1 MRRPIPAWFVLVA
14 VLGVFAST
22 ALCAAG
28 AYLIA
33 QQFAIDLGETGVQV
47 AAGSFDDF
55 AASQPTPTLAPTQVQ
70 VDVQPTE
77 IDATGEVN
85 AVTEDTTAETSATSE
100 VESAPMATDDPYA
113 GIPEMEPGRINIL
126 LLGIDQRIGFDTEK
140 AYRTD
145 TMILVSVNTVSKQ
158 VGMISIPRDLWV
170 DIPGFQPGRIN
181 TANDLG
187 DRFEY
192 PGGGGPALA
201 AATVRQNFGIEV
213 DKFIRINFN
222 VFETVVD
229 TLAPEGIEICITEE
243 IHDPSYPDEGYGFLD
258 VRFEPGCQL
267 LNAERL
273 LQYARTRK
281 TQGGDFD
288 RAMRQQQVLKAAQAK
303 FLSVGGITNF
313 LTNIPQL
320 YMELSDSI
328 VTNLTLD
335 EILALGRLA
344 SEISSDDITSAVID
358 TRQVQ
363 FGKSPAGE
371 DILYPDIGA
380 IQRLI
385 TDTLYPEPPLTLADL
400 RTRAETEDA
409 NVVVYNN
416 TDIAGLAG
424 DTQEW
429 LIGKIEVDSLGNIPE
444 PTNTVTRIIDYGN
457 HTWTVRYLARL
468 LELPDERIEPG
479 RDGLIQDGVM
489 LVVGEDIQSRL
500 SLMEA
505 TSATAAP

>member
-1 MRRPIPAWFVLVA
+1 MRRPIPAWFILVA

-28 AYLIA
+28 AYLLA
-33 QQFAIDLGETGVQV
+33 QQFAIDLGETGIQV
-47 AAGSFDDF
+47 AGQSIESLI
-55 AASQPTPTLAPTQVQ
+55 ASQPAPTLAPTQV
-70 VDVQPTE
+70 VVPTE
-77 IDATGEVN
+77 TEAAATDE
-85 AVTEDTTAETSATSE
+85 ASIATEDVVSATSE
-100 VESAPMATDDPYA
+100 VSSETVATEDPVA
-113 GIPEMEPGRINIL
+113 NIPEMEPGRINIL
-126 LLGIDQRIGFDTEK
+126 LLGIDQRVGFDTET

-145 TMILVSVNTVSKQ
+145 TMIIVSVNTVSKQ

-201 AATVRQNFGIEV
+201 AATVQQNFGIEV
-213 DKFIRINFN
+213 DKFVRINFN

-313 LTNIPQL
+313 LTNIPVL
-320 YMELSDSI
+320 YNELSGSI

-335 EILALGRLA
+335 EILSLGRLA
-344 SEISSDDITSAVID
+344 GEIGSDDITSAVID

-363 FGKSPAGE
+363 FGKSPAGD

-385 TDTLYPEPPLTLADL
+385 TDTLYPEPPATLAEL
-400 RTRAETEDA
+400 QTRAENEDA
-409 NVVVYNN
+409 NFVVYNN
-416 TDIAGLAG
+416 TDIAGLAS

-429 LIGKIEVDSLGNIPE
+429 LIGKIEVDNVGNVPE
-444 PTNTVTRIIDYGN
+444 PTNTVTRIIDYGT

-500 SLMEA
+500 SLSED
-505 TSATAAP
+505 TTTP

>member
-1 MRRPIPAWFVLVA
+1 MRRSIPAWFILVA

-22 ALCAAG
+22 ALCATG
-28 AYLIA
+28 AYLMA
-33 QQFAIDLGETGVQV
+33 QQVAVDLGESGVQV
-47 AAGSFDDF
+47 AEQDIDNLIATQS
-55 AASQPTPTLAPTQVQ
+55 TPTLAPTQVQ
-70 VDVQPTE
+70 SVEAIESE
-77 IDATGEVN
+77 IVTTDEVSV
-85 AVTEDTTAETSATSE
+85 ATEDAASYATSE
-100 VESAPMATDDPYA
+100 VRSSETATPDPIA
-113 GIPEMEPGRINIL
+113 DLPEMEPGRLNIL
-126 LLGIDQRIGFDTEK
+126 LLGIDQRVGFDTET
-140 AYRTD
+140 AYRSD
-145 TMILVSVNTVSKQ
+145 TMIIVSVNTISKQ
-158 VGMISIPRDLWV
+158 VGMISLPRDLWV
-170 DIPGFQPGRIN
+170 DIPGFQQGRIN

-201 AATVRQNFGIEV
+201 AATVQQNFGIKI
-213 DKFIRINFN
+213 DKYVRINFN

-229 TLAPEGIEICITEE
+229 TLAPDGIEICITEE

-281 TQGGDFD
+281 TDGGDFD

-320 YMELSDSI
+320 YNELSDSI

-344 SEISSDDITSAVID
+344 SEISSEDITSAVID

-363 FGKSPAGE
+363 FGKSPTGD
-371 DILYPDIGA
+371 DILYPDIGS

-385 TDTLYPEPPLTLADL
+385 TDTLYPQPPATLAEL
-400 RTRAETEDA
+400 QSRAENEDA

-416 TDIAGLAG
+416 TDIPGLAG
-424 DTQEW
+424 ATQEW
-429 LIGKIEVDSLGNIPE
+429 LIGKIEVDDVGNIPE

-500 SLMEA
+500 SLSEGTA
-505 TSATAAP
+505 TP